1 MTTENPAPKERK
13 IHVILIIKN
22 ENLPSLTKISF
33 VVVET
38 MNAALRDPDDDIL
51 FIFFILIV

>member
-1 MTTENPAPKERK
+1 MKTENPAPKERK
-13 IHVILIIKN
+13 IILIIKN

-33 VVVET
+33 GVVET

-51 FIFFILIV
+51 FIYFILIV